1 MSTAQYLK
9 DLEAAN
15 KQYEDQLRKQQL
27 AAEEQIRLQT
37 NAEKQLLNQESAEA
51 KKTFE
56 EQAQAAYLQRMM
68 AQKMLTEA
76 LAYQGYNGGLTES
89 AYIQLANQYGQA
101 YTQASKLLSQEQ
113 NEISG
118 KLQSLLHKKSAQL
131 LSSRQ
136 SYEKK
141 YADLAFAY
149 QKERARLLEQE
160 RAAQLKAAA
169 EAAKK
174 QSSSSSSS
182 NKTSSKPSSNTNT
195 SSSNASSGY
204 NPSKNNSNKGGG
216 GPTIRYELK

>member
-15 KQYEDQLRKQQL
+15 KQYEEQLRKQQL
-27 AAEEQIRLQT
+27 AAEEQIRLQANT
-37 NAEKQLLNQESAEA
+37 EKQILNQASAEA
-51 KKTFE
+51 KKSFE
-56 EQAQAAYLQRMM
+56 DQAQAAYLQRMM
-68 AQKMLTEA
+68 AQKVLAEA
-76 LAYQGYNGGLTES
+76 LAHQGYNGGLTES

-101 YTQASKLLSQEQ
+101 YTQASKLLSKEQ

-118 KLQSLLHKKSAQL
+118 KFQSLLQKEAERLS
-131 LSSRQ
+131 SSRQ
-136 SYEKK
+136 SYQKK

-174 QSSSSSSS
+174 QSSSSKSSS
-182 NKTSSKPSSNTNT
+182 KSPSKPNT
-195 SSSNASSGY
+195 SSSSASNGY